1 MGLPRVSSGCDGDA
15 HFAGRRR
22 GHHLITHGVPPKVRE
37 VKLRELVREVVKVS
51 KDLGHVTHTKEGGG
65 ARVVAGIATAQP
77 AELEGTLIQ
86 AQLPTALVRTHVR
99 HNVHIKVMRGTT
111 NGAGAC

>member
-37 VKLRELVREVVKVS
+37 VKLRELVPVGWDGRRGEERVEVRRDGDGVRASFESHYENSS
-51 KDLGHVTHTKEGGG
+51 K
-65 ARVVAGIATAQP
+65 
-77 AELEGTLIQ
+77 
-86 AQLPTALVRTHVR
+86 
-99 HNVHIKVMRGTT
+99 
-111 NGAGAC
+111 